1 MTYRFVFSEEALSQL
16 RRLDNNTV
24 GRLLSKLESSA
35 NNPARFFER
44 LAGREEYKMRVGDYR
59 IIARVLHSEK
69 RVFIMSLGHRKS
81 IYKK

>member
-16 RRLDNNTV
+16 RRLDNTTAR
-24 GRLLSKLESSA
+24 RLLNKLGSSA
-35 NNPARFFER
+35 RNPVRFFER

-69 RVFIMSLGHRKS
+69 SVFIMSLGHRKN